1 MVVLANGSGSGVV
14 VTNWGAE
21 GGQSTVLLLLLCL
34 SVLFLFF
41 FIPSSSLIL
50 LLFFTVFFPLT
61 VVLLSLAVLLVAIGC
76 WFQAVVKK
84 KQSLLLFFPFVQR
97 HQFLPFLHDCCSAA
111 HREKKMA
118 EADNDAFSNGRERD
132 KKESEVIVLLCYL
145 FSFLLFFFVPCF
157 KNNLPVLVF
166 FSILPPSLFLFSILS
181 LSQNFCPPPQNL
193 LSSPFVSPFSL
204 CLSSKSCPPP
214 SISGSHPVF
223 IGSRGKGH
231 PTLSKCRVR
240 WCGAASA

>member
-1 MVVLANGSGSGVV
+1 MVVLADGSGSGVV

-145 FSFLLFFFVPCF
+145 FSFPLFFFVPCF
-157 KNNLPVLVF
+157 
-166 FSILPPSLFLFSILS
+166 LFLWFQKQSPCPRFFFYSPPLSVPFLYFVS
-181 LSQNFCPPPQNL
+181 LSKL
-193 LSSPFVSPFSL
+193 LSTSQKSPLFPFCFTLSL
-204 CLSSKSCPPP
+204 CLSSKSCPPLYFWFSP
-214 SISGSHPVF
+214 CIYRKQGEGPPYPIQV
-223 IGSRGKGH
+223 
-231 PTLSKCRVR
+231 
-240 WCGAASA
+240 